1 MNRNI
6 AEEIGNSIGKFIST
20 DLSNES
26 HRWRKALRVRIK
38 VTVKEPLKDHFQL
51 ISPDNKVRILEIRY
65 ERLSDFCHICGTV
78 GHKILSCPKKSS
90 NHLDSNHPFRFGP
103 WIKAE
108 NPSIP
113 NPFMPEYKLAAAG
126 EGSGQPNA
134 TQENPQT
141 TQQTACLLSR
151 QQNYQKTLDDIP
163 KIATAKTFAQNP
175 SHIPGNNSK
184 METRTFI
191 SPEKAD
197 PPKLNLDT
205 APQEIHLLSRLN
217 TDTPPHQNH
226 GNIEADLVAFG
237 PLLPNCPL
245 GLASPPHHNLNPC
258 SLPKSPITPSPAL
271 EPTNFLIGSLPPLL
285 NQSKPKP
292 NHPLSPSTQ
301 LRKPMKRSPLAPVDA
316 NIPHKK

>member
-1 MNRNI
+1 MNRKI

-26 HRWRKALRVRIK
+26 HRWRKALRVRIE
-38 VTVKEPLKDHFQL
+38 VAVKEPLKDHFQL
-51 ISPDNKVRILEIRY
+51 ISPDNKVRILKIKY
-65 ERLSDFCHICGTV
+65 ERLSDFYHICGTV
-78 GHKILSCPKKSS
+78 GHKILSCQKKSS

-134 TQENPQT
+134 TQEKTPT
-141 TQQTACLLSR
+141 TSHTVCLLSR

-175 SHIPGNNSK
+175 NHTPGNNSK
-184 METRTFI
+184 KETRTFI

-197 PPKLNLDT
+197 LPKLNPDT
-205 APQEIHLLSRLN
+205 TPHEIHLLSRLN

-237 PLLPNCPL
+237 PLLPIAHL
-245 GLASPPHHNLNPC
+245 GWL
-258 SLPKSPITPSPAL
+258 
-271 EPTNFLIGSLPPLL
+271 LPP
-285 NQSKPKP
+285 
-292 NHPLSPSTQ
+292 T
-301 LRKPMKRSPLAPVDA
+301 
-316 NIPHKK
+316 IT